1 MFVYNNFDGVVPAV
15 DLTEDDK
22 NFIAIVNKEL
32 KSFIDNNE
40 RMRWVVNIKFDQFLQ
55 VWRKSLTLGFRTNFL
70 EVFSYSNEK
79 EKGID
84 TTQ

>member
-22 NFIAIVNKEL
+22 NFIALVNKEL

-40 RMRWVVNIKFDQFLQ
+40 RMRWVVNIKFDQFCE
-55 VWRKSLTLGFRTNFL
+55 REENH
-70 EVFSYSNEK
+70 
-79 EKGID
+79 
-84 TTQ
+84 

>member
-22 NFIAIVNKEL
+22 NFIALVNKEL

-40 RMRWVVNIKFDQFLQ
+40 RMR
-55 VWRKSLTLGFRTNFL
+55 
-70 EVFSYSNEK
+70 
-79 EKGID
+79 
-84 TTQ
+84 